1 VSIDTAEKKKKVLV
15 IGGGPAGMEAAR
27 VSALRGHDVTLWEKS
42 GDLGGLLPVAAMVK
56 GDHPEDLPAMID
68 YLKRQLS
75 RLKVG
80 VRLKKEADVAGV
92 EAMSPDV
99 VFVATGGVPTL
110 PQIPGLNRPNVVS
123 GGELH
128 GRLKFFLRFFSPNTL
143 RSLSKFYLPMGKKVV
158 IVGGGIQGCELAE
171 FLTKR
176 GREVT
181 IVDKAEVM
189 GEGLAMT
196 MKEYLF
202 TWFERKGV
210 EMIAGVREYVEI
222 GEKGLTI
229 IDGEGKKRTIE
240 ADTVIP
246 ALPLKPDTGL
256 ADALAGK
263 IPEVYAIGDCKEPL
277 LIVDAVGTGLLTAR
291 EV

>member
-1 VSIDTAEKKKKVLV
+1 
-15 IGGGPAGMEAAR
+15 MEAAR

-56 GDHPEDLPAMID
+56 GNHPEDLPAMVD

-75 RLKVG
+75 RLRVD

-92 EAMSPDV
+92 ERMKPDV

-128 GRLKFFLRFFSPNTL
+128 ARLKFFLRFFSPNTL

-176 GREVT
+176 GRKVT

-202 TWFERKGV
+202 TWFEKKGV

-229 IDGEGKKRTIE
+229 IDGEGKRRTIE

-246 ALPLKPDTGL
+246 ALPLKPDTVL

-263 IPEVYAIGDCKEPL
+263 VPEVYAIGDCIEPL